1 MSINSLTKRNHY
13 LDLQL
18 VSIMICFYVMG
29 SIEMVGIAS
38 NYIKVTLHIN
48 DAKANFL
55 PSLVYIWFII
65 ITIPAGILMHK
76 IGRERTVILSMS
88 VMALSMIVP
97 IFGSSYGLMILCFA
111 ILGMSNVCMQTSLY
125 PLLSNI
131 VSGKKLSTDL
141 TMGQF
146 IKTLS
151 SFSAPYIAM
160 LGALYF
166 IKTTGLGW
174 RILFVFY
181 LIITILTIILMNF
194 SKFEK
199 KPDLEKTATY
209 KECFRL
215 LKVPFVLFA
224 FIGVMCHVGIDIST
238 NTVTPKILMERLGM
252 SIEKASFGAS
262 LYFISRLA
270 GCLFWTIFI
279 RKVANKTFFFISAF
293 LILASLIGLYFAD
306 TKPTIYLC
314 IVMIGLGNANLFPV
328 LFSQAVLSVPQNK
341 DTISVLMIM
350 GQAGGALFPYTM
362 GVVFDKVGLNG
373 SLSVLMVGVIYL
385 IFYCFQLKKD
395 LPTNDKTA

>member
-1 MSINSLTKRNHY
+1 MVTNSLPDKNSY
-13 LDLQL
+13 IGLQI
-18 VSIMICFYVMG
+18 VSIMIAFFVMG

-38 NYIKVTLHIN
+38 NYIKVTLHLT

-76 IGRERTVILSMS
+76 IGRERTVVLSMS
-88 VMALSMIVP
+88 VMALSMVLP
-97 IFGSSYGLMILCFA
+97 IFGSSYYLMILCFA
-111 ILGMSNVCMQTSLY
+111 ILGMSNVSMQTSLY

-131 VSGKKLSTDL
+131 ISGKKLADKL

-160 LGALYF
+160 LGSLYF

-181 LIITILTIILMNF
+181 LIMTLFTIIFMSL
-194 SKFEK
+194 SKFDK

-209 KECFRL
+209 GECFKL
-215 LKVPFVLFA
+215 LKAPFVMLA

-238 NTVTPKILMERLGM
+238 NTVAPKILMNRLGM
-252 SIEKASFGAS
+252 NLEDASFGAS

-270 GCLFWTIFI
+270 GCLFWTLFL
-279 RKVANKTFFFISAF
+279 RKVANRSFFFISIF
-293 LILASLIGLYFAD
+293 LIFSALVGLYFAD
-306 TKPTIYLC
+306 TKLTIYIC
-314 IVMIGLGNANLFPV
+314 IVMIGFGNANLFPV
-328 LFSQAVLSVPQNK
+328 FFSQAVQNVPQNK

-350 GQAGGALFPYTM
+350 GQAGGAFFPYTM
-362 GVVFDKVGLNG
+362 GIVFDRVGLNG
-373 SLSVLMVGVIYL
+373 SLSVLMIGVLYL
-385 IFYCFQLKKD
+385 IFYCFHLKRN
-395 LPTNDKTA
+395 PVTQ